1 MLFILCGDERAP
13 FFVRGFVALF
23 IAVNTIQASKGK
35 VEGTVVFYISYARLR
50 NMRACAVLSL
60 IFVNDVLLGSAE
72 LFTTVVL
79 VCGLPSVKLT
89 CYFIVD
95 IGAYDLNI
103 SSGTI

>member
-23 IAVNTIQASKGK
+23 VAVNTIQAGKGE
-35 VEGTVVFYISYARLR
+35 VEGTVILYISYAGLCD
-50 NMRACAVLSL
+50 MGAFAVLNL
-60 IFVNDVLLGSAE
+60 IFVNDFLLGDTE
-72 LFTTVVL
+72 LFAAVVL

-95 IGAYDLNI
+95 IRAYDLNI

>member
-1 MLFILCGDERAP
+1 MLFIACGDELAP
-13 FFVRGFVALF
+13 FSVSGFVALF
-23 IAVNTIQASKGK
+23 VAANTIQAGKGK

-60 IFVNDVLLGSAE
+60 IFVNDFLLGNTE
-72 LFTTVVL
+72 LFAAVVL